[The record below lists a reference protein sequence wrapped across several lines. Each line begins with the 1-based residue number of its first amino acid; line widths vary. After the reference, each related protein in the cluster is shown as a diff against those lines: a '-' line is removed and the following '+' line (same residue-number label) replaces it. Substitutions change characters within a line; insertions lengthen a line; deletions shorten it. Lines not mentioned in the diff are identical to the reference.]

1 MAITKAE
8 RNRRTAEAAAVVARA
23 NANPDTL
30 CCNCH
35 RPLSKCGPRGD
46 GRNRNGTPCTWQGGH
61 PSAGPGQPP
70 RWHTPE
76 LRAECSHCN
85 QRDGAAAGNRNREPH
100 TSW

>member
-61 PSAGPGQPP
+61 PDGRWPGGS
-70 RWHTPE
+70 
-76 LRAECSHCN
+76 LRAECSYCN
-85 QRDGAAAGNRNREPH
+85 QSRGGAEGRARRRLEPR
-100 TSW
+100 TAW